1 MCIRFLYL
9 FLLTVVCNNA
19 DAQRAHPERIFAQ
32 TDRSLYLSGESL
44 FFSILVLEGEAHT
57 AAQKSRVVQVEL
69 INDQKKS
76 LLQKLVLLEEGRGAG
91 SFSIPDSITS
101 GSYELRIYS
110 SWMKNW
116 GEQSFYSQSI
126 WVLNPY
132 DTSYFGQHTG
142 RWTENPSS
150 IPVADIQLD
159 KAHYSKRS
167 LVAGSLPVDEENPF
181 IALTVSVLPLEEV
194 VVPVNPISAQ
204 QQPIQSEQVV
214 YLPEWEG
221 PLFQA
226 RIMDAVTGQPIEN
239 QLVTLVQPGTSFVLN
254 VGKTNRQGIS
264 WFNPGP
270 ALQKGDLIIQQ
281 VDAVNNRRTATIEML
296 PVFAP
301 AEKIQVSPFPELTKA
316 QQELFRQRFV
326 QLQLQELLFPKES
339 DSTLEKD
346 SFQLGSPDTRYQ
358 LDQYTRFK
366 TMQEIFR
373 EYISEVRVRSQ
384 DSSFQIRIRNK
395 WIPGFFETDPLILID
410 GIPVWDPAIL
420 MEMDPQE
427 VKSID
432 VYTQR
437 IRIGNLVKEGVLVC
451 RTYAGTGGRSAIS
464 KDAIILSFPGIQQE
478 QLFIVPDY
486 STQQTGMQQL
496 PDRRSLL
503 YWNPALEKSK
513 TGSFIP
519 FQFFTSDQAG
529 SYTVLIRG
537 IDKRYRS
544 FERVAVFEVK

>member
-1 MCIRFLYL
+1 MCIRLLYL
-9 FLLTVVCNNA
+9 FLLTVLCNNA

-32 TDRSLYLSGESL
+32 TDRSVYLSGESL
-44 FFSILVLEGEAHT
+44 FFSILVLEGEVHT
-57 AAQKSRVVQVEL
+57 EARKSRVVQVEL

-116 GEQSFYSQSI
+116 GEQSFYRQSI

-132 DTSYFGQHTG
+132 DTSYFGQHADK
-142 RWTENPSS
+142 WTAHSTAA
-150 IPVADIQLD
+150 PVADFQLD
-159 KAHYSKRS
+159 KVHYSKRS
-167 LVAGSLPVDEENPF
+167 LVSGSLPVDEENPF

-194 VVPVNPISAQ
+194 IVPANPISTQ
-204 QQPIQSEQVV
+204 QEPIQSEQVV

-239 QLVTLVQPGTSFVLN
+239 QLVSLVQPGASFVLN
-254 VGKTNRQGIS
+254 IGKTNRPGIAL
-264 WFNPGP
+264 FNPGP
-270 ALQKGDLIIQQ
+270 TLQKGDLIIQQ
-281 VDAVNNRRTATIEML
+281 VEVANNKRTASIEMMPL
-296 PVFAP
+296 FFP
-301 AEKIQVSPFPELTKA
+301 AEKIQPGPIPELTKN

-326 QLQLQELLFPKES
+326 QQQLQELLFPKEL
-339 DSTLEKD
+339 DSTLEKN
-346 SFQLGSPDTRYQ
+346 SFQLGSPDNRYQ

-432 VYTQR
+432 VYMQR
-437 IRIGNLVKEGVLVC
+437 LRIGNLVREGVLMC
-451 RTYAGTGGRSAIS
+451 RTYSGTGGRSAIS

-478 QLFIVPDY
+478 HLFIGPDY
-486 STQQTGMQQL
+486 LTQQTGMQQL

-503 YWNPALEKSK
+503 YWNPILEKSK

-519 FQFFTSDQAG
+519 FHFFTSDQAG
-529 SYTVLIRG
+529 SYKVLIRG
-537 IDKRYRS
+537 IDKGYRS
-544 FERVAVFEVK
+544 FERVAFFKVN